1 MAGKLF
7 LVPPPIGNLDD
18 MTFRAIK
25 TLKEV
30 SLVLCED
37 TRVSGKLMKHFEVS
51 TPLKSFH
58 QHNEHKLVEEMTR
71 QLATGQSFALISDAG
86 SPGISDPGFLLVR
99 ECLAQGV
106 DIESLPGATA
116 LIPALVNSGLPC
128 DRFVFEG
135 FLPQKKGRNKRMEA
149 LLEESKTIVF
159 YESPYRVVK
168 TFKLFKEFFGG
179 ERKASYSREI
189 TKLHE
194 ETFRGTVDEV
204 IAHLEAKQAIKGE
217 FVLILEGKQD
227 LK

>member
-7 LVPPPIGNLDD
+7 LVPTPIGNLDD
-18 MTFRAIK
+18 MTFRAVK
-25 TLKEV
+25 TLQEV

-37 TRVSGKLMKHFEVS
+37 TRVSGKLMKHFEIT

-71 QLATGQSFALISDAG
+71 QLATGQSFAMISDAG

-106 DIESLPGATA
+106 QVESLPGATA

-149 LLEESKTIVF
+149 LLEETKTIVF

-194 ETFRGTVDEV
+194 ETFRGTVDQV
-204 IAHLEAKQAIKGE
+204 IAHLEAKAAIKGE
-217 FVLILEGKQD
+217 FVLILEGKQ
-227 LK
+227 

>member
-7 LVPPPIGNLDD
+7 LVPTPIGNLDD
-18 MTFRAIK
+18 MTFRAVK
-25 TLKEV
+25 TLQEV
-30 SLVLCED
+30 SLILCED
-37 TRVSGKLMKHFEVS
+37 TRVSGKLMKHFEIK

-71 QLATGQSFALISDAG
+71 QLATGQSFAMISDAG

-99 ECLAQGV
+99 ECLTQGV

-149 LLEESKTIVF
+149 LLEETKTMVF

-179 ERKASYSREI
+179 DRKASFSREI
-189 TKLHE
+189 TKIHE
-194 ETFRGTVDEV
+194 ETYRGTVDEV
-204 IAHLEAKQAIKGE
+204 IAHLEAKPAIKGE
-217 FVLILEGKQD
+217 FVLILEGKQ
-227 LK
+227 

>member
-7 LVPPPIGNLDD
+7 VVPTPIGNLED
-18 MTFRAIK
+18 MTFRAVK
-25 TLKEV
+25 TLQEV

-37 TRVSGKLMKHFEVS
+37 TRVSGKLMKHFEIS

-71 QLATGQSFALISDAG
+71 QLATGQSFAMISDAG

-99 ECLAQGV
+99 ECLTQGV
-106 DIESLPGATA
+106 EVESLPGATA

-149 LLEESKTIVF
+149 LLEETKTIVF
-159 YESPYRVVK
+159 YESPYRVIK

-179 ERKASYSREI
+179 DRKASYSREI

-194 ETFRGTVDEV
+194 ETFRGTVDQV
-204 IAHLEAKQAIKGE
+204 IAHLEAKAAIKGE
-217 FVLILEGKQD
+217 FVLILEGK
-227 LK
+227 K

>member
-7 LVPPPIGNLDD
+7 LVPTPIGNLDD
-18 MTFRAIK
+18 MTFRAVK
-25 TLKEV
+25 TLQEV

-37 TRVSGKLMKHFEVS
+37 TRVSGKLMKHFEIT

-58 QHNEHKLVEEMTR
+58 QHNEHKLVEEMAR
-71 QLATGQSFALISDAG
+71 QLATGQSFAMISDAG

-106 DIESLPGATA
+106 QVESLPGATA

-149 LLEESKTIVF
+149 LLEETKTIVF

-179 ERKASYSREI
+179 ERKASFSREI

-194 ETFRGTVDEV
+194 ETFRGTVDQV
-204 IAHLEAKQAIKGE
+204 IAHLEAKAAIKGE
-217 FVLILEGKQD
+217 FVLILEGKQ
-227 LK
+227 

>member
-7 LVPPPIGNLDD
+7 LVPTPIGNLDD
-18 MTFRAIK
+18 MTFRAVK
-25 TLKEV
+25 TLQEV

-37 TRVSGKLMKHFEVS
+37 TRVSGKLMKHFEIT

-71 QLATGQSFALISDAG
+71 QLATGQSFAMISDAG

-106 DIESLPGATA
+106 QVESLPGATA
-116 LIPALVNSGLPC
+116 LIPALLNSGLPC

-149 LLEESKTIVF
+149 LLEETKTIVF

-204 IAHLEAKQAIKGE
+204 IAHLEAKTAIKGE
-217 FVLILEGKQD
+217 FVLILEGKQ
-227 LK
+227 

>member
-1 MAGKLF
+1 MAGKLY
-7 LVPPPIGNLDD
+7 LVPTPIGNLED
-18 MTFRAIK
+18 MTYRAVRI
-25 TLKEV
+25 LKEV
-30 SLVLCED
+30 SLIMCED
-37 TRVSGKLMKHFEVS
+37 TRVSGKLMKHFEINA
-51 TPLKSFH
+51 PLKSFH

-99 ECLAQGV
+99 QCIEQGV
-106 DIESLPGATA
+106 EIESLPGATA

-128 DRFVFEG
+128 DKFVFEG

-149 LLEESKTIVF
+149 LLEEAKTIVF

-179 ERKASYSREI
+179 DRKASYSREI

-194 ETFRGTVDEV
+194 EIFRGTVDEV
-204 IAHLEAKQAIKGE
+204 ITHLEAKAAIKGE
-217 FVLILEGKQD
+217 FVLVLEGKQ
-227 LK
+227 

>member
-7 LVPPPIGNLDD
+7 LVPTPIGNLDD
-18 MTFRAIK
+18 MTFRAVK
-25 TLKEV
+25 TLQEV

-37 TRVSGKLMKHFEVS
+37 TRVSGKLMKHFEIT

-71 QLATGQSFALISDAG
+71 QLATGQSFAMISDAG

-106 DIESLPGATA
+106 QVESLPGATA

-149 LLEESKTIVF
+149 LLEETKTIVF

-179 ERKASYSREI
+179 ERKASFSREI

-194 ETFRGTVDEV
+194 ETFRGTVDQV
-204 IAHLEAKQAIKGE
+204 IAHLEAKAAIKGE
-217 FVLILEGKQD
+217 FVLILEGKQ
-227 LK
+227 

>member
-7 LVPPPIGNLDD
+7 LVPTPIGNLDD

-106 DIESLPGATA
+106 EIESLPGATA

-149 LLEESKTIVF
+149 LLGESKTIVF